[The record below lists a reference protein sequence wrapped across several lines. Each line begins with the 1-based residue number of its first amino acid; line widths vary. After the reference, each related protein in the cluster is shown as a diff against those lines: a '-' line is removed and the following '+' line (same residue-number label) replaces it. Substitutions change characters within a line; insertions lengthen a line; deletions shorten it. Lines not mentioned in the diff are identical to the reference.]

1 MLGPGIGTRA
11 CDQHPLSDG
20 RAISWKRGQS
30 LLFLNTV
37 PGSQDPR
44 YSVEMTG
51 TSSTLTVTLVR
62 REDAG
67 QLTCQVASKPPIEQ
81 SFSIEIKGGS
91 SKQDQVPTTFIYLII
106 INTQYSLRFITSHIN
121 DKGIPGLHSFVSLK
135 DTLLAGQ
142 VGERLS
148 I

>member
-1 MLGPGIGTRA
+1 MLHLMWILSKKGARVIDRFAILSQSKQVRVLIPPLCGSKDWTWTGTRA
-11 CDQHPLSDG
+11 SHQHPMSGG

-67 QLTCQVASKPPIEQ
+67 QLICQVASKPPIEQ
-81 SFSIEIKGGS
+81 SFSIEIKGWS
-91 SKQDQVPTTFIYLII
+91 SKQDQVSTTFI
-106 INTQYSLRFITSHIN
+106 
-121 DKGIPGLHSFVSLK
+121 
-135 DTLLAGQ
+135 
-142 VGERLS
+142 
-148 I
+148 